1 MGKNKP
7 TDKINKQ
14 YKASMGL
21 MWIGSAIL
29 LVSAVYMIIWKT
41 FNDTIAIGVLLGAM
55 MFIISFFS
63 YIGMERPKDERLMK
77 VGTMS
82 ATWSWYITLMFM
94 CFLLYSGFYSH
105 RQFQPAELFGLV
117 IFVMVSTML
126 VLNTYFNLKGDV
138 EETFHL

>member
-1 MGKNKP
+1 MENDKP
-7 TDKINKQ
+7 SEKDDNQ
-14 YKASMGL
+14 YKASRGL
-21 MWIGSAIL
+21 MWIGSAML
-29 LVSAVYMIIWKT
+29 LVSSVYLIIWKT
-41 FNDTIAIGVLLGAM
+41 FNDTIAITVLIGAM
-55 MFIISFFS
+55 MFIISFFF
-63 YIGMERPKDERLMK
+63 YIGMERPKDERLIK

-94 CFLLYSGFYSH
+94 CFLLFSGFYTP

-126 VLNTYFNLKGDV
+126 VLNTYFNRKGDL

>member
-1 MGKNKP
+1 MEKNKP
-7 TDKINKQ
+7 TDKIDKQ

-82 ATWSWYITLMFM
+82 ATWSWYISLMFM
-94 CFLLYSGFYSH
+94 CFLLFSGFYSQ
-105 RQFQPAELFGLV
+105 RKFQPAELFGLV
-117 IFVMVSTML
+117 IFVMVSSML
-126 VLNTYFNLKGDV
+126 VLNTYFNRKGDV
-138 EETFHL
+138 EETLHL

>member
-1 MGKNKP
+1 MKTKS
-7 TDKINKQ
+7 TDKIDKQ
-14 YKASMGL
+14 YLASKAL

-29 LVSAVYMIIWKT
+29 LVCAVYMIIWKT
-41 FNDTIAIGVLLGAM
+41 FNDIIAIEVLIGAM
-55 MFIISFFS
+55 VIIISFFS
-63 YIGMERPKDERLMK
+63 YIGMEKPADERLIK

-94 CFLLYSGFYSH
+94 CFLLFSGFYTP

-117 IFVMVSTML
+117 IFVMVSTMI
-126 VLNTYFNLKGDV
+126 VLNTYFNRKGDV

>member
-1 MGKNKP
+1 MEKP
-7 TDKINKQ
+7 EKKTDS
-14 YKASMGL
+14 YKATMGL

-29 LVSAVYMIIWKT
+29 LVSSVYMIIWKM
-41 FNDTIAIGVLLGAM
+41 FNDIIAIGVLLGAM
-55 MFIISFFS
+55 IIIISFFS

-82 ATWSWYITLMFM
+82 ATWSWYITLMFL
-94 CFLLYSGFYSH
+94 CFLLFSGFYTP

-117 IFVMVSTML
+117 IFVMVSSML
-126 VLNTYFNLKGDV
+126 VLNTYFNRKGDV

>member
-1 MGKNKP
+1 MEKP
-7 TDKINKQ
+7 EKKTDS

-29 LVSAVYMIIWKT
+29 LVSSVYMIIWKM
-41 FNDTIAIGVLLGAM
+41 FNDVIAIGVLLGAM
-55 MFIISFFS
+55 IIIISFFS

-94 CFLLYSGFYSH
+94 CFLLFSGFYTP

-117 IFVMVSTML
+117 IFVMVSSML
-126 VLNTYFNLKGDV
+126 VLNTYFNRKGDV